1 MDQKQIDEQYSN
13 ACMKLGDL
21 IVKKEK
27 IDEAVKQV
35 RQLIS
40 SLEQKASELR
50 KQPQEGASE
59 ESKVLAEKPKAVV
72 AELVD

>member
-1 MDQKQIDEQYSN
+1 
-13 ACMKLGDL
+13 MKLGDL
-21 IVKKEK
+21 IGKKEK

-50 KQPQEGASE
+50 KQPRENISE
-59 ESKVLAEKPKAVV
+59 ATKVLAEEPKAVT